1 LEPFFVAQFFN
12 ELGPQWQLLD
22 PDGNEHKILFNKS
35 LTQPQLTEGWED
47 MRQFYNWTGNKKI
60 AFSYY
65 GNNSFQINILQGH
78 YEPSTFPSYHSLSS
92 AVCHD
97 CCFEVFLNENNT
109 TSNEMVSTYIF
120 KYIFKINFSIT
131 TKSHFSF
138 QVLYDDFATFLAQ
151 MNYQQVQLCGPL
163 NNIIPCTLL
172 ISNENHLTVK
182 FGNGWTTFCQ
192 LNQIQTGD
200 ILEFKCNPIM
210 DTNFIIVSQV

>member
-92 AVCHD
+92 SVCHD
-97 CCFEVFLNENNT
+97 CCFEVYLNDNNT
-109 TSNEMVSTYIF
+109 TSNEMVSAYILIYIF
-120 KYIFKINFSIT
+120 
-131 TKSHFSF
+131 
-138 QVLYDDFATFLAQ
+138 LR
-151 MNYQQVQLCGPL
+151 
-163 NNIIPCTLL
+163 
-172 ISNENHLTVK
+172 
-182 FGNGWTTFCQ
+182 
-192 LNQIQTGD
+192 
-200 ILEFKCNPIM
+200 
-210 DTNFIIVSQV
+210 